1 MAFLAMDCS
10 SLGGVQQ
17 FYGIGAR
24 IRARVHGDY
33 FRARIRAVGA
43 QGVTGPVRCDKKHAE
58 EDLASIRAVATG
70 QTREE
75 NLAAMHA
82 EAQRLKDARKRETR
96 QQHER
101 ERRLHE
107 SGFIEA
113 QKQGRGITFLA
124 RLVWT
129 VGGVPQR
136 LDGPCRGDKRRA
148 EEDLSKLRAAAKTK
162 TSDEEIRMAVDALH
176 RSTRCGRTS

>member
-1 MAFLAMDCS
+1 MVFRAMDCS

-17 FYGIGAR
+17 FYHSGAR

-82 EAQRLKDARKRETR
+82 EAQRLKDARKRE
-96 QQHER
+96 
-101 ERRLHE
+101 
-107 SGFIEA
+107 
-113 QKQGRGITFLA
+113 A
-124 RLVWT
+124 R
-129 VGGVPQR
+129 
-136 LDGPCRGDKRRA
+136 
-148 EEDLSKLRAAAKTK
+148 
-162 TSDEEIRMAVDALH
+162 H
-176 RSTRCGRTS
+176 

>member
-1 MAFLAMDCS
+1 MVFRAMDRS

-17 FYGIGAR
+17 LFR
-24 IRARVHGDY
+24 GDY
-33 FRARIRAVGA
+33 FRVRIRAMGA
-43 QGVTGPVRCDKKHAE
+43 QGVTSPVRCDKKHAE
-58 EDLASIRAVATG
+58 EDLASIRSVATG

-82 EAQRLKDARKRETR
+82 EAQRLKDASKRAAR

-113 QKQGRGITFLA
+113 QKQGRGIAFLA

-136 LDGPCRGDKRRA
+136 SDGPCRGRKRRA
-148 EEDLSKLRAAAKTK
+148 EEDHSKLRA
-162 TSDEEIRMAVDALH
+162 AVDALH
-176 RSTRCGRTS
+176 RSTRRRRTN